1 MQGSREPLTQFPC
14 SMHVS
19 LGEQLW
25 LLLVWWLAEK
35 ENVELSLSLSL
46 AFPVLTLAS

>member
-19 LGEQLW
+19 LGEQPWL

-35 ENVELSLSLSL
+35 ENVELSL